1 MRRQRTHDGEKH
13 TPLIPTCL
21 HSAAQTDG
29 QALHGHVL
37 ELVQAFHL
45 LLISRYVASEI
56 HGKEREGIG
65 CQLGEEEGR
74 ETYGVAQGE
83 DAVGYGCSEE
93 ERVGCRRGHDKV
105 LLFCGVNSRLGARFE
120 LVLIVW
126 GIDVVVDGNYLAS
139 QKREF
144 EP

>member
-1 MRRQRTHDGEKH
+1 MESK
-13 TPLIPTCL
+13 
-21 HSAAQTDG
+21 
-29 QALHGHVL
+29 
-37 ELVQAFHL
+37 
-45 LLISRYVASEI
+45 
-56 HGKEREGIG
+56 GIG
-65 CQLGEEEGR
+65 DHLGEEEGR
-74 ETYGVAQGE
+74 EAYGVAQGE

-93 ERVGCRRGHDKV
+93 ERVRCWWGHDEV
-105 LLFCGVNSRLGARFE
+105 LLFYGVDSRFGARFE

>member
-45 LLISRYVASEI
+45 LLISRCVASEI
-56 HGKEREGIG
+56 HENWNGTRKESKGVG
-65 CQLGEEEGR
+65 GPWGEEEGR
-74 ETYGVAQGE
+74 EAYGVAQGE

-93 ERVGCRRGHDKV
+93 KRVGC
-105 LLFCGVNSRLGARFE
+105 
-120 LVLIVW
+120 
-126 GIDVVVDGNYLAS
+126 
-139 QKREF
+139 
-144 EP
+144 

>member
-45 LLISRYVASEI
+45 LLISRCVASEI
-56 HGKEREGIG
+56 HEDWNVMESKGIG
-65 CQLGEEEGR
+65 DHLGEEEGR
-74 ETYGVAQGE
+74 EAYGVAQGE

-93 ERVGCRRGHDKV
+93 ERVRC
-105 LLFCGVNSRLGARFE
+105 
-120 LVLIVW
+120 
-126 GIDVVVDGNYLAS
+126 
-139 QKREF
+139 
-144 EP
+144 